1 MKRDK
6 THKTAKEFLTIVFLG
21 IIITISLIV
30 SVQYSD
36 LLGMAEA
43 FVNGTSSIKYP
54 NKLSIQDIEDLNGLF
69 PDDLY
74 YQYSTDNMDLP
85 RTGEMVLMAHSEV
98 AENFEITKV
107 VTSSS
112 TSLNNPSVTVTVN
125 PKITLT
131 PTKSPGNTPSN
142 IPTIIPTTISAR
154 DYSKPWQVA
163 PNCPSST
170 QNCVPCYLG
179 DSLCRIETGETRGFR
194 GWACQNNNPGNIR
207 PINNYND
214 TNDFRNR
221 LIVSMGGT
229 PSCGIRTGTGGSYMV
244 FTDYTTGFN
253 SLKAYISAINAGMH
267 TAYIEKNPD
276 GSIVGVYGNCSLTF
290 FMNKWASNPS
300 AGYKQTISNYLGVD
314 PNTTTLESIVNGG
327 KLNDLANGI
336 KIAEGFIVQ

>member
-1 MKRDK
+1 M
-6 THKTAKEFLTIVFLG
+6 LG
-21 IIITISLIV
+21 RV
-30 SVQYSD
+30 
-36 LLGMAEA
+36 EA

-54 NKLSIQDIEDLNGLF
+54 NKLSIQKVEDLNGLF

-85 RTGEMVLMAHSEV
+85 RTGEMVLMAHFEV
-98 AENFEITKV
+98 TTIPDMTNVVVSPTSTNKPSITTTGTPK
-107 VTSSS
+107 S
-112 TSLNNPSVTVTVN
+112 TVAPTKRPYN
-125 PKITLT
+125 T
-131 PTKSPGNTPSN
+131 PTNTPTN
-142 IPTIIPTTISAR
+142 IPTIIPTIIPTTISAR

-194 GWACQNNNPGNIR
+194 GWACQNNNPWNIR

-221 LIVSMGGT
+221 LIKAMGGT

-244 FTDYTTGFN
+244 FTDYTTGVN

-267 TAYIEKNPD
+267 TSYTEYNDD
-276 GSIVGVYGNCSLTF
+276 GSIKGVCGNCSLTF
-290 FMNKWASNPS
+290 FMNKWANNPP

-314 PNTTTLESIVNGG
+314 PNTTTLESLVNGG
-327 KLNDLANGI
+327 RLNDLANGI
-336 KIAEGFIVQ
+336 KIAEGFYIQ